1 MDIKVIFR
9 KVRWTAPSGKTFTD
23 VEAFFPELSAS
34 YGKICG
40 YCRSEGWFESNLDYY
55 WVSKPAAEHE
65 YKELLKYLQA
75 EFNGDVLTVR
85 KRIAYNDLSNSWAEY
100 KREYERMILQ

>member
-65 YKELLKYLQA
+65 YKGVKAARRKEVENSIDKHHLYGYISKLVS
-75 EFNGDVLTVR
+75 ECFNV
-85 KRIAYNDLSNSWAEY
+85 I
-100 KREYERMILQ
+100 